1 MREFIKMPK
10 GLAAEISAQLH
21 VATVNV
27 WRATQFICNS
37 KLAQEIRAY
46 ALAHGGRLVRESE
59 IPSCSTE
66 HVDGVIVQR
75 FGSNVVLRVHTDT
88 GFASISCDGEVV
100 DFVNEVTVKR
110 WANLCAKAQ
119 CLAQGEPSRA

>member
-1 MREFIKMPK
+1 MPK
-10 GLAAEISAQLH
+10 GLAAEISAKLH

-75 FGSNVVLRVHTDT
+75 FGGNVILRVHTDT
-88 GFASISCDGEVV
+88 GYATIVRDGEVV
-100 DFVNEVTVKR
+100 ASVDEVTVIG
-110 WANLCAKAQ
+110 WANLCAEAQ
-119 CLAQGEPSRA
+119 RLAQGEPSRA